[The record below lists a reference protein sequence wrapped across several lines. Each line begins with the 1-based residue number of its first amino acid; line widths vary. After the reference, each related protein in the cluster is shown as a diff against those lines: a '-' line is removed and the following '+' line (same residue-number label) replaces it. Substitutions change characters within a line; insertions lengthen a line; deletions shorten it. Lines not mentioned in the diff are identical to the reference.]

1 MKTKFFF
8 DLELT
13 LIFSWQDA
21 IILSQHRSIFEQHG
35 AKGVTAD
42 LFSFAV
48 NDQHDAIKFDQ
59 THQAVLEE
67 EFDLKF
73 DSVWTVKEL
82 MKISKWEKSMTE
94 YKWYHGKA
102 RSFIDLVVNKLSK
115 EQTEPTEYVLFDD
128 MVENNSIVINE
139 NVKIKFI
146 KVGE

>member
-21 IILSQHRSIFEQHG
+21 IILYQHRPIFEQHG
-35 AKGVTAD
+35 AKGVTVD

-48 NDQHDAIKFDQ
+48 NDQHDAILFDQ
-59 THQAVLEE
+59 TYQAVLEE
-67 EFDLKF
+67 EFDLHF
-73 DSVWTVKEL
+73 DNVWTVKKL
-82 MKISKWEKSMTE
+82 MEISKWEKSMTE
-94 YKWYHGKA
+94 YKWYYGKA

-115 EQTEPTEYVLFDD
+115 EQVEPTTYVLFDD
-128 MVENNSIVINE
+128 MVENNSISINE
-139 NVKIKFI
+139 NTIIKFV